1 MNVKDI
7 IRKAFIKSLPVLAA
21 YIVLGT
27 GFGILMSD
35 KGYSPLLSVICSLFI
50 FAGSMQYVAVDLFVN
65 AASPLQ
71 TALMTL
77 MVNARHLFYGISMV
91 VKYRDMHRFKG
102 YLIFGLT
109 DEAYSLLC
117 NDRDYLPE
125 EEKELYCF
133 LVTAFN
139 QSYWVIGT
147 ALGALIGTV
156 FNFNTTGI
164 DFSMTALFVTV
175 YVDQWMNT
183 KEHSPALFGIGA
195 TFLCLILF
203 GGSRFLIPA
212 MLLIT
217 ILLTLPYLTGRGKRK
232 PGESGS
238 ANATKAEK
246 NNHA

>member
-1 MNVKDI
+1 MNRNDT
-7 IRKAFIKSLPVLAA
+7 IRKAFIKSLPVMAA
-21 YIVLGT
+21 YIVLGM

-35 KGYSPLLSVICSLFI
+35 KGYSPLLSIACSLFI
-50 FAGSMQYVAVDLFVN
+50 FAGSMQYVAVDLF
-65 AASPLQ
+65 ATGASYLSA
-71 TALMTL
+71 ALMTL

-91 VKYRDMHRFKG
+91 MKYKDMHRFKG

-117 NDRDYLPE
+117 NDREYLPE

-147 ALGALIGTV
+147 ALGAFIGTA
-156 FNFNTTGI
+156 FNFNTEGI

-175 YVDQWMNT
+175 FVDQWMNT
-183 KEHSPALFGIGA
+183 KEHTPALVGIGA
-195 TFLCLILF
+195 TFLCLVIF
-203 GGSRFLIPA
+203 GSSSFLIPA

-217 ILLTLPYLTGRGKRK
+217 VVLSVPYVRK
-232 PGESGS
+232 CL
-238 ANATKAEK
+238 K
-246 NNHA
+246 NM